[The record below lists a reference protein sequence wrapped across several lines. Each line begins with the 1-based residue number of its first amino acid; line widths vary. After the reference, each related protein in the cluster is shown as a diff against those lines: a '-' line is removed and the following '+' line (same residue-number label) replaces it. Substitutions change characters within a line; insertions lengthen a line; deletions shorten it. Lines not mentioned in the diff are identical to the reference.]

1 MLWRRDAECI
11 ERDDLLTHTEP
22 MNICHRPNT
31 STQNCKSTMTAIS
44 QKFVAAVKR
53 VNCLQIKVDLL
64 QSKLLKYEE
73 EEAAIK
79 RLMEEVG

>member
-1 MLWRRDAECI
+1 
-11 ERDDLLTHTEP
+11 
-22 MNICHRPNT
+22 
-31 STQNCKSTMTAIS
+31 MTAIS

-53 VNCLQIKVDLL
+53 ANCLQIQVDLL